1 MKRSISSLQVDKEVS
16 LPQPETSNKT
26 SFTVTISLKTL
37 KVKLALT
44 EKSQAEQKTNVQKMA
59 RNSKIQV
66 SFRLF

>member
-66 SFRLF
+66 SFRWF